1 MAVSCVRCESLE
13 RPQKSKKIYW
23 VKNSLGDEVPLC
35 SVCLLE
41 LEEEKFFLK
50 DLEDLPEDE

>member
-1 MAVSCVRCESLE
+1 LE